1 MDSLSDDTTNTCELT
16 IQEVVGGDEALNDC
30 DDDDLEE
37 EGDKN
42 VISEVVEDTGDND
55 ELVMQ
60 IQSELTVNKEK
71 SEFKPKKVE
80 VTCPY
85 CEHLFDQ
92 ELSRELLSYHLEI
105 VHFVSKNLD
114 LLLDFTVKNF
124 VEKRGG
130 ISNSN
135 FSRYLCFYTII
146 QHIKKSLML

>member
-1 MDSLSDDTTNTCELT
+1 MDSLSASDDTTNTCELT

-30 DDDDLEE
+30 DDDDLEKE
-37 EGDKN
+37 SDKD
-42 VISEVVEDTGDND
+42 VISEVVEDTGVND

-71 SEFKPKKVE
+71 SEFKLKKVE

-92 ELSRELLSYHLEI
+92 ELSRELLSDHLEI
-105 VHFVSKNLD
+105 VHFVSKNLN

-146 QHIKKSLML
+146 QYIKKNH